1 MTDKSNAPEVVVV
14 GAGPAGIAAA
24 TMLLSQ
30 GARVTLIDEMPEVG
44 GQYYKQRLAAR
55 DLSRGRDLDERIEK
69 SQDRLS
75 ALHGERFTA
84 LTGTL
89 VWGMFAP
96 HQVAILRGEE
106 ADILKPDAVILAGG
120 AMERAAAFP
129 GWTLPGVV
137 MAGGV
142 QTLLGR
148 EGILPGRR
156 FLVAGTGPLLLAVAA
171 EIAEAGGQ
179 VVGVVE
185 GSQATAP
192 LRHLH
197 HFWGQMR
204 RVKEAWDYRRILDR
218 HDIPMH
224 NGHIVVA
231 ARGDGRV
238 EEVTFA
244 QVDPEW
250 QVLPDTERT
259 VAVDALCLHFG
270 FEALTE
276 IARMV
281 ECDIAQ
287 DPDRGGWHVTH
298 DDGMRTSNP
307 SIYVAGQIAGIGGAD
322 LAEST
327 GAMAGLS
334 AARDLGLLGE
344 RAYTAQAGPLQRE
357 IAQRRD
363 IARVLNT
370 IYSPGPALPD
380 LVMPDTVI
388 CRCEEV
394 TAGAIDAALAE
405 GTVSINDIK
414 RRTRCGMGMCQS
426 RICSPIVRAYVER
439 KVGATAEEVGLI
451 TARPPLR
458 PIPLGALADLAE
470 EHIGDVLTAGDE

>member
-1 MTDKSNAPEVVVV
+1 MSDGATTPAVVVV

-24 TMLLSQ
+24 TMLLQQ
-30 GARVTLIDEMPEVG
+30 GARVTLIDEMPAIG
-44 GQYYKQRLAAR
+44 GQYYKQRAAAR
-55 DLSRGRDLDERIEK
+55 DLSRGRDLDERVEK
-69 SQDRLS
+69 GQDRF
-75 ALHGERFTA
+75 AELHGDRFTV

-89 VWGMFAP
+89 AWGLFQP
-96 HQVAILRGEE
+96 SQVAILRDDR
-106 ADILKPDAVILAGG
+106 ADILTPDAVVLAGG

-142 QTLLGR
+142 QSLLSKDGV
-148 EGILPGRR
+148 LPGRR

-204 RVKEAWDYRRILDR
+204 RVREAWDYRRVLAH
-218 HDIPMH
+218 HDIPIYS
-224 NGHIVVA
+224 GHVVTA
-231 ARGDGRV
+231 ARGDGQV
-238 EEVTFA
+238 EEVSFSR
-244 QVDPEW
+244 VDSEW
-250 QVLPDTERT
+250 QVLPETNRT
-259 VAVDALCLHFG
+259 VAIDTLCIHFG

-276 IARMV
+276 IARMA
-281 ECDIAQ
+281 ECETAF

-298 DDGMRTSNP
+298 DDDMRASQP

-327 GAMAGLS
+327 GALAGLS
-334 AARDLGLLGE
+334 AAHDLGLLGE
-344 RAYTAQAGPLQRE
+344 RGYDAQAAPLRRE
-357 IAQRRD
+357 IDQRRD

-370 IYSPGPALPD
+370 IYVPGAALPD
-380 LVMPDTVI
+380 LATPQTTI

-394 TAGAIDAALAE
+394 QASAIDAAIAE
-405 GTVSINDIK
+405 GAVSINDIK
-414 RRTRCGMGMCQS
+414 RRTRCGMGMCQG
-426 RICSPIVRAYVER
+426 RVCSPIVRAYVAR
-439 KVGATAEEVGLI
+439 KAGATPEDVGLI

-458 PIPLGALADLAE
+458 PIPLAALADLPD
-470 EHIGDVLTAGDE
+470 EHVGDPVTAV